1 MSLSDGAATL
11 HAALEN
17 QSAVEDADL
26 QNILAAAVRLYAA
39 RADERAVDPFGPRH
53 NVTANDVMIAV
64 TEMLR
69 AVNVQVFELSMWQS
83 MCGMDGLATSGPEI
97 RK

>member
-1 MSLSDGAATL
+1 MSLSDGIAQL

-17 QSAVEDADL
+17 QSAIEDADL
-26 QNILAAAVRLYAA
+26 QTVLAAAVRLYAG
-39 RADERAVDPFGPRH
+39 RADERPVDPFGPHH

-69 AVNVQVFELSMWQS
+69 AVNVQVFELSMWQT
-83 MCGMDGLATSGPEI
+83 MCGMDGLAASAPEI